1 MAVRSFCRS
10 GRMINCSRGAVMAVD
25 SVKKWTA
32 ITAGL
37 DDYTLMLYTE
47 DTYEIEVHPYFGYC
61 GAVFSKRMDGN

>member
-1 MAVRSFCRS
+1 
-10 GRMINCSRGAVMAVD
+10 MAVD

-37 DDYTLMLYTE
+37 VDYTLMLYTE
-47 DTYEIEVHPYFGYC
+47 DTYEIEGHPYFGYC